1 VDSLPLFV
9 TYKPRNSKTV
19 ADRHSYRQHARVA
32 AELFGTD
39 GIRGVANQEPLTPT
53 NVVRLAE
60 AAAAVLL
67 PGGNRDSPCVVIG
80 RDTRESGDFLE
91 AALSAGLSGSG
102 IDVLLTGV
110 IPTPAVARLTITRG
124 ANFGVVISAS
134 HNPYADNG
142 IKFFGPDGFK
152 LTDAQESAIEE
163 QFESRTSKR
172 INIGRLGRVRTMS
185 DAGESYRRYVA
196 STVDPSV
203 RLDGWRI
210 CLDLANGAAYRTT
223 QELLSS
229 LGAELIVHYA
239 EPDGRNI
246 NVNCGSTHP
255 EVLARLVRETKANVG
270 LAHDGDAD
278 RLLLCDEYGDPLDGD
293 EILAV
298 AAAHLA
304 SQGRLERNTVV
315 ATVMSNFGLDALLS
329 RFQGKVVRT
338 AVGDRHVVEVMR
350 AQSLNLG
357 GEQSGHVVFGDYCT
371 TGDGLVS
378 ALQIFAIME
387 ATGKPLSQLRA
398 VLQKLPQEQRNIPVR
413 EKRPWQE
420 IPAIHSA
427 VQSAERALNGQ
438 GRVLLRYSGTEP
450 KIRLLL
456 EGPDPAQLKHFADEI
471 ELQIRHSLPA

>member
-1 VDSLPLFV
+1 M
-9 TYKPRNSKTV
+9 
-19 ADRHSYRQHARVA
+19 A

-39 GIRGVANQEPLTPT
+39 GIRGVANQEPLTPVE
-53 NVVRLAE
+53 VVRLAE

-67 PGGNRDSPCVVIG
+67 PGSNCDAPCAVIG

-91 AALSAGLSGSG
+91 AALSSGLSGSG
-102 IDVLLTGV
+102 IDVWLAGV
-110 IPTPAVARLTITRG
+110 IPTPAVAHLTIARR

-152 LTDAQESAIEE
+152 PTDAQESAI
-163 QFESRTSKR
+163 QNYFESAMRKR
-172 INIGRLGRVRTMS
+172 IDIGRIGRIRVMS
-185 DAGESYRRYVA
+185 DAVESYCRFVA

-203 RLDGWRI
+203 SLAGWRI
-210 CLDLANGAAYRTT
+210 CLDLANGAAYSTT
-223 QELLSS
+223 PELLRS

-246 NVNCGSTHP
+246 NVDCGSTRP
-255 EVLARLVRETKANVG
+255 EVLAQLVRETGATVG
-270 LAHDGDAD
+270 LTHDGDAD
-278 RLLLCDEYGDPLDGD
+278 RLLLCDEYGEPLDGD
-293 EILAV
+293 EILAI
-298 AAAHLA
+298 AAAHLV

-338 AVGDRHVVEVMR
+338 AVGDRHVVEAMR

-387 ATGKPLSQLRA
+387 ATGKPLSELRA
-398 VLQKLPQEQRNIPVR
+398 ILQKLPQEQRNIPVR

-420 IPAIHSA
+420 IPAIHQA
-427 VQSAERALNGQ
+427 VHAAERALNGQ

-456 EGPDPAQLKHFADEI
+456 EGPDVTQLKQFANEI
-471 ELQIRHSLPA
+471 ESEIRQSLPA